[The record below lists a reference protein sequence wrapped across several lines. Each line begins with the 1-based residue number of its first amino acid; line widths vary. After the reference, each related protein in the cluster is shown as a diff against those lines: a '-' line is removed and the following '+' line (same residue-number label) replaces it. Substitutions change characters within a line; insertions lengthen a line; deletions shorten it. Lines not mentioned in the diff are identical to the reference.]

1 MSQAAA
7 QLNRWFVQQDEASV
21 DAAPAVPLREIVR
34 RFWPDARPYRRWLPV
49 LLVFVALGPAL
60 DTAAIWLYKLL
71 VDEVL
76 VPRDFALFPQIALA
90 YVALTLLG
98 GLISFGDDFVSE
110 WLGERFLIDVRTRV
124 FAHLQRLPLD
134 FVGGQRRGDLMTR
147 LTGDVTEIESL
158 MISGIAEALSYGLRI
173 LFFAGALVYL
183 NWRLALLALVV
194 APAFWLASQV
204 FARRIKG
211 VAREQ
216 RRWTGAIGAVAEES
230 LRNAPLVQAY
240 NRQDAEVARFRRE
253 ALGSFAAQM
262 ALTRL
267 RATFDP
273 LLEAFQLGGVLV
285 IVAAGTWE
293 LSRGNLTLGGLLVFL
308 TYLTQMFD
316 PVRGLVQLVGSMSA
330 ATAGAERVIEVLDQ
344 HPAVAQSRDAHV
356 LSSPRGSV
364 VFAGVS
370 FQYPGTRRPALKDV
384 SFAVAPGQTLA
395 LVGASGAGKS
405 TIVRLLLRFH
415 DPESGRIAIDEHDLR
430 DLDLWSLRE
439 NIAVVLQESLVV
451 PGTVRDNIAYGRSGA
466 TDEEIVRAAIAADA
480 HGFISTLPHAYDTP
494 IGQDG
499 ARLSGGQRQR
509 IAIARAMVRD
519 APILILDE
527 PTTGLDAASSER
539 VMAPLRRL
547 MAGRTTIVIS
557 HNLLTVR
564 EATEIAV
571 LDEGRIVE
579 RGSHEELLAL
589 DGVYARLYRLHHP
602 EIAMGVPERELVE
615 IA

>member
-98 GLISFGDDFVSE
+98 GLISFGDDVLSE

-158 MISGIAEALSYGLRI
+158 MISGIAEALSSGLRI

-230 LRNAPLVQAY
+230 LRNAPLV
-240 NRQDAEVARFRRE
+240 RRTT
-253 ALGSFAAQM
+253 GRM
-262 ALTRL
+262 PR
-267 RATFDP
+267 
-273 LLEAFQLGGVLV
+273 
-285 IVAAGTWE
+285 
-293 LSRGNLTLGGLLVFL
+293 
-308 TYLTQMFD
+308 
-316 PVRGLVQLVGSMSA
+316 
-330 ATAGAERVIEVLDQ
+330 
-344 HPAVAQSRDAHV
+344 
-356 LSSPRGSV
+356 SP
-364 VFAGVS
+364 
-370 FQYPGTRRPALKDV
+370 
-384 SFAVAPGQTLA
+384 
-395 LVGASGAGKS
+395 ASGA
-405 TIVRLLLRFH
+405 RR
-415 DPESGRIAIDEHDLR
+415 
-430 DLDLWSLRE
+430 W
-439 NIAVVLQESLVV
+439 AVS
-451 PGTVRDNIAYGRSGA
+451 
-466 TDEEIVRAAIAADA
+466 
-480 HGFISTLPHAYDTP
+480 
-494 IGQDG
+494 
-499 ARLSGGQRQR
+499 
-509 IAIARAMVRD
+509 
-519 APILILDE
+519 
-527 PTTGLDAASSER
+527 
-539 VMAPLRRL
+539 RR
-547 MAGRTTIVIS
+547 RW
-557 HNLLTVR
+557 R
-564 EATEIAV
+564 
-571 LDEGRIVE
+571 
-579 RGSHEELLAL
+579 
-589 DGVYARLYRLHHP
+589 
-602 EIAMGVPERELVE
+602 
-615 IA
+615 